1 MYDCSNFKKTVFFFF
16 FIFFFV
22 VLVSQRDRMG
32 RLVVFVS
39 RVFNLTRDETSHG
52 IGVSEHT
59 ALVVSTRNCVGTAM
73 GVGPIDAITYN
84 SRVRAP
90 NFDDRLY
97 AGPLNATHID
107 IGADFDLKKFHL
119 MQPSTGHTFELA
131 VNDGDLISRNNNGQL
146 Y

>member
-1 MYDCSNFKKTVFFFF
+1 MLVLTADSKCSNSDWFSYNEFFFN
-16 FIFFFV
+16 V
-22 VLVSQRDRMG
+22 VGNNSTVGKQPLSVRSVCF
-32 RLVVFVS
+32 L
-39 RVFNLTRDETSHG
+39 NETSHG

-59 ALVVSTRNCVGTAM
+59 ALVVSTRSCVGTAM

-107 IGADFDLKKFHL
+107 IGANFDLKKFHL